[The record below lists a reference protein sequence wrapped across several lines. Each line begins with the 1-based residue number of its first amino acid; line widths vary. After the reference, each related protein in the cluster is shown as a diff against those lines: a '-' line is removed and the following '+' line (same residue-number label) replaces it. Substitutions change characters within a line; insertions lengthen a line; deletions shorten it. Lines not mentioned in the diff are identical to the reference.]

1 MKREKCMYGFQFRI
15 FMRSRHSGGPRRV
28 RQQGG
33 EGRPE
38 RILCYAS
45 IEKWADQESVGGPE
59 GAGPAVYMSNLHFQ
73 YFLLGR
79 KHQLSSLPSRHSPCS
94 VWNGIARL
102 QDCEERLLEFFFGI
116 LIHCRETSTQF
127 LETWAVL
134 VLLSSSPPS
143 LAMHDRPSGIYFRKS
158 FLPCEP
164 PPRRR
169 RSTLENKEQLENAGR
184 ERMRGSESVEKRG
197 ER

>member
-1 MKREKCMYGFQFRI
+1 MYGFQFRI

-79 KHQLSSLPSRHSPCS
+79 KHQLSSQSAALRARRGMVLPGFKTAKKGCS
-94 VWNGIARL
+94 TFS
-102 QDCEERLLEFFFGI
+102 EFSISVG
-116 LIHCRETSTQF
+116 
-127 LETWAVL
+127 
-134 VLLSSSPPS
+134 
-143 LAMHDRPSGIYFRKS
+143 
-158 FLPCEP
+158 EP
-164 PPRRR
+164 P
-169 RSTLENKEQLENAGR
+169 LLF
-184 ERMRGSESVEKRG
+184 
-197 ER
+197 

>member
-102 QDCEERLLEFFFGI
+102 QDYEERLLEFFFWNSHTLSGNLHSI
-116 LIHCRETSTQF
+116 FRNLGSAGSTLF
-127 LETWAVL
+127 
-134 VLLSSSPPS
+134 LSSLPRYARPTERDIFQEIIS
-143 LAMHDRPSGIYFRKS
+143 AM
-158 FLPCEP
+158 
-164 PPRRR
+164 
-169 RSTLENKEQLENAGR
+169 
-184 ERMRGSESVEKRG
+184 
-197 ER
+197 